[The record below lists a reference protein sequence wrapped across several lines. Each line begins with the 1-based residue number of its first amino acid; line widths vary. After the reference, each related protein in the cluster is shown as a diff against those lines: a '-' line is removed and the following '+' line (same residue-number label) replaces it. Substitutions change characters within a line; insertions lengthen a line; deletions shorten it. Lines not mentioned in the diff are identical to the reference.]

1 MTAGSSEL
9 RFWVEMTL
17 ECVRRDH
24 TSSLSVGDQR
34 GPFLT
39 ARAQGM
45 ALAALHDAWALASGG
60 TTLLTLTAP
69 ALVGL
74 SGSPRQIA
82 AAAACHQLL
91 RERYPKQ
98 AMLLDAGYREWLALF
113 NFGAAGSPAEIV
125 GRAFGHSVHSLGL
138 ADPMAA
144 AMGSYTPPSP
154 PVAYAHTAP
163 ANEPQQGYAGGVWGE
178 STHLVLTGG
187 HIPFPPPPGRV
198 SAAQV
203 DPTAHFQQ
211 DFDKVVAKGFDDRSR
226 GRTADEEFVG
236 IAWGYDGP
244 PELGTP
250 PRLYMQVVLTVL
262 DNIEA
267 EKRGELKVGEEL
279 AIIAGCAV
287 AMADAGIEA
296 WHYKYSP
303 EHMMWRPVVGVQNA
317 VAGNGTAVPGWL
329 PLGRPDTN
337 QPGINPAA
345 VRIQGTGLTPDFPA
359 YPSGHA
365 TFGAAAFHTLRLL
378 LVEHEVDKFDS
389 HGLDHTDFDFVFDEY
404 NGRNT
409 DPRNKAPRPRI
420 VRRYNNLWDAI
431 VDNSVSRVFLG
442 VHWQFDGI
450 TTRNVAGTDD
460 EFGIPSVPDRL
471 GQTGGVWLGGQIANQ
486 VATRLGVSAATIAA
500 GKI

>member
-1 MTAGSSEL
+1 MTAASSEL
-9 RFWVEMTL
+9 RYWVEMAL

-24 TSSLSVGDQR
+24 TSSISVGDQR

-45 ALAALHDAWALASGG
+45 ALAALNDAWALAVGG

-69 ALVGL
+69 GL
-74 SGSPRQIA
+74 SGLTDKPRMIA

-98 AMLLDAGYREWLALF
+98 AMLLDAGFRDWLARHEL
-113 NFGAAGSPAEIV
+113 GPAGSSAEIA
-125 GRAFGHSVHSLGL
+125 GRAFGLAVHSLGL
-138 ADPMAA
+138 NDSADAA
-144 AMGSYTPPSP
+144 LGRYTPPSP
-154 PVAYAHTAP
+154 PVDYAHRAP
-163 ANEPQQGYAGGVWGE
+163 DNEPKQGYAGGAWGDAKP
-178 STHLVLTGG
+178 LVLTS
-187 HIPFPPPPGRV
+187 HIPFPGPPGRT
-198 SAAQV
+198 AASTV
-203 DPTAHFQQ
+203 IPTTHFKD
-211 DFDKVVAKGFDDRSR
+211 DFAKVADRGFDDRSR
-226 GRTADEEFVG
+226 GRTAREEFIG

-250 PRLYMQVVLTVL
+250 PRLYMQVVLTIL
-262 DNIEA
+262 DCIEA
-267 EKRGELKVGEEL
+267 RKTGALSVDEEL

-303 EHMMWRPVVGVQNA
+303 LHMMWRPVIGIQHA
-317 VAGNGTAVPGWL
+317 VPPNGTPIPGWL

-337 QPGINPAA
+337 QTGANPAA
-345 VRIQGTGLTPDFPA
+345 VRIEGTGLTPDFPA

-365 TFGAAAFHTLRLL
+365 TFGAAAFHTLRLF
-378 LVEHEVDKFDS
+378 LVEKGQAQFKADGRDNI
-389 HGLDHTDFDFVFDEY
+389 DFDFVSDEY

-409 DPRNKAPRPRI
+409 DPRNKAPRAR
-420 VRRYNNLWDAI
+420 VVHRYESLWEAI

-450 TTRNVAGTDD
+450 TTRNAANTDD
-460 EFGIPSVPDRL
+460 EFGIPTAPNRL
-471 GQTGGVWLGGQIANQ
+471 GQTGGVWLGGEIAKQI
-486 VATRLGVSAATIAA
+486 ATRLNVSAATI
-500 GKI
+500 GKGKM